1 MLPIIFKST
10 DQGAPVLNN
19 AAGSLISVLDACLV
33 TGFNSLGVTSL
44 QVVSN
49 VCTVT
54 TGASHG
60 YQAGQRVTVAG
71 ASTSTLNGDKT
82 VATTPT
88 ATTFTFAVTQAD
100 VSETPGSGSVK
111 RTPLGWAKEFSGTN
125 KAVYKMTDAASYGQR
140 LRVDDTA
147 TGVASA
153 IDARV
158 IGVENPTTVDDYADA
173 FPTDAQKAGGGYWP
187 KGANNATGKFWCIV
201 GDERFFYY
209 IVENSAYEGAYS
221 ITNVGYT
228 GGCFGDIV
236 SFKQGEAYGA
246 ILGACS
252 GAADSTPACVM
263 AQNTNLGSDPGT
275 ENTRYIA
282 RQHTGI
288 TNSVPVGF
296 LQPGSISSYS
306 SSPSSAPLYPSP
318 VDNGVVFIEPTLVSE
333 QLAMFGHP
341 LRGILPGVVNV
352 LCRYN
357 NLRNVLYG
365 DYMTA
370 TDGSGLKV
378 LVFKGVASYKTKDS
392 ALALKVSA
400 PWR

>member
-1 MLPIIFKST
+1 MLPIVFMST

-19 AAGSLISVLDACLV
+19 AAGSLVSVLDACLV

-54 TGASHG
+54 TGTSHG

-82 VATTPT
+82 VASAPT

-111 RTPLGWAKEFSGTN
+111 RTPLGWVKEFSGTN
-125 KAVYKMTDAASYGQR
+125 KAVYKMSDPASYGQR

-153 IDARV
+153 FDARV
-158 IGVENPTTVDDYADA
+158 IGVDNPTTVDAYADA
-173 FPTDAQKAGGGYWP
+173 FPTNAQKAGGGYWP

-209 IVENSAYEGAYS
+209 IVENSGYEGAYS
-221 ITNVGYT
+221 ITNIGYT
-228 GGCFGDIV
+228 GGCFGDII

-246 ILGACS
+246 ILGACY
-252 GAADSTPACVM
+252 GAANFVPACVM
-263 AQNTNLGSDPGT
+263 VQNTNLGGDPGT
-275 ENTRYIA
+275 TNTRYIS

-288 TNSVPVGF
+288 TKSVPVGF
-296 LQPGSISSYS
+296 LHPGGISSS
-306 SSPSSAPLYPSP
+306 SSSAPSYPSP

-333 QLAMFGHP
+333 QLATFGHP

-357 NLRNVLYG
+357 NLRDVLYG

-370 TDGSGLKV
+370 TDGSGLKA
-378 LVFKGVASYKTKDS
+378 LVFKGVASSQNKDS
-392 ALALKVSA
+392 ALAFKVSA